1 MPGTRPPPRP
11 PRTARPV
18 KSLHVNPLSSHIKLV
33 MCDHPGCGSLASG
46 VYYQA
51 DGTTCRRCTLH
62 IPQAP
67 AEQAA

>member
-1 MPGTRPPPRP
+1 VDPI
-11 PRTARPV
+11 
-18 KSLHVNPLSSHIKLV
+18 SSHIMIV
-33 MCDHPGCGSLASG
+33 WCDRPGCGSLASG

-67 AEQAA
+67 AEEAA

>member
-1 MPGTRPPPRP
+1 M
-11 PRTARPV
+11 
-18 KSLHVNPLSSHIKLV
+18 NPISHGIIV
-33 MCDHPGCGSLASG
+33 VFCDRPGCGSLASG

-67 AEQAA
+67 AEQAS